1 MGYPLSQ
8 TLFTS
13 VHIDRLLWPEPKILG
28 DANFIRGR
36 SNELFTLS
44 HKILRAYCL
53 LLIKACDLVLAMVT
67 SQHYYEVRRSFLS
80 AGPVDSLPTGRR
92 FYHSIVQP

>member
-13 VHIDRLLWPEPKILG
+13 VHIDRLLWPDPKSLT
-28 DANFIRGR
+28 DATFVRR
-36 SNELFTLS
+36 SSDDLTWS
-44 HKILRAYCL
+44 HQILRAYCV

-67 SQHYYEVRRSFLS
+67 SQHFYEVRSLSKSRSIG
-80 AGPVDSLPTGRR
+80 ADM
-92 FYHSIVQP
+92 I

>member
-13 VHIDRLLWPEPKILG
+13 VHIDRLLWPEPKALG
-28 DANFIRGR
+28 DANFVRGR
-36 SNELFTLS
+36 SHELLILS

-67 SQHYYEVRRSFLS
+67 SQHYYEVR
-80 AGPVDSLPTGRR
+80 
-92 FYHSIVQP
+92 